1 MYIYE
6 PKGKAGEYG
15 EYALNLYD
23 GCTHGCKYCYVPAIR
38 RKTPEAY
45 AALAMERNFRWD
57 TLAEEIRLHR
67 GRSLFLCFT
76 CDPYQPLNDN
86 ANYTRRTIKI
96 CHENG
101 VAVTILTKGGKR
113 SESDLKFL
121 AENPTLSNY
130 GATLTFLND
139 ADSSAW
145 EPGAALPED
154 RIAMLRKAHEMRIPT
169 WASLEPVIDPA
180 QSLEIID
187 RCHEFVDVF
196 KVGKWNHDIR
206 ANAIDWKT
214 FGHEAIRILRGYGNR
229 YYIKKD
235 LAAYLING
243 EGAPHENYKA

>member
-15 EYALNLYD
+15 KFALNLYE

-45 AALAMERNFRWD
+45 AARAVERNFRWD
-57 TLAEEIRLHR
+57 ALAEEIRLLK
-67 GRSLFLCFT
+67 GQSLFLCFT
-76 CDPYQPLNDN
+76 CDPYQPLNDG
-86 ANYTRRTIKI
+86 ANYTRRVIKM

-113 SESDLKFL
+113 SEDDLNYW
-121 AENPTLSNY
+121 AENSIRSALTNY

-139 ADSSAW
+139 ADSRAW
-145 EPGAALPED
+145 EPGAALPVD
-154 RIAMLRKAHEMRIPT
+154 RIAMLRKAHAMGIPT

-206 ANAIDWKT
+206 ANAIDWRA
-214 FGHEAIRILRGYGNR
+214 FGREAIGILKRYGNR
-229 YYIKKD
+229 YYIKND
-235 LAAYLING
+235 LAMLI
-243 EGAPHENYKA
+243 HQQTI